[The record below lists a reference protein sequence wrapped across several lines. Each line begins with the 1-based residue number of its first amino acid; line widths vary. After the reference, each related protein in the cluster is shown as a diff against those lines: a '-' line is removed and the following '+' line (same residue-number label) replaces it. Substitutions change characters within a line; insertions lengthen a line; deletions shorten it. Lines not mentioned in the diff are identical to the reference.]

1 MSLEYKLINTA
12 MNHTIGRVSRFKAVI
27 LGILLLSSFVAL
39 SSSPLHVSSAQQITT
54 NSTSQQ
60 SSNANLSATLARQL
74 GEVFESS
81 SASSLNN
88 VTLPTIGVPTA
99 TNGSQPTNY
108 FPAVDVEAPTTADQ
122 GENVTLNGTTTYD
135 PDGNQLYYAWSQ
147 DSGVPV
153 SINDDDQPLAHFPAP
168 SVSKNSILKFNLL
181 VEDENGGIGKNST
194 TVTVLA
200 TPKPHADAGAEQTV
214 DEGEWVTLNG
224 EDSYDPNGQDLDYS
238 WTQTSGQGVDLE
250 DINDPQARFWAPY
263 VYNDEALKFT
273 LRVQDPEGNSDESST
288 SVKVNSAVDSNDQ
301 PHADAGGDQ
310 TVDEGEWVTL
320 NGEDSYDPSGQSLD
334 YSWTQTS
341 GQGVDLQDDDEE
353 QAQFRAPQVNDD
365 DSLRFELRVED
376 ESGRA
381 DEDSVTVNV
390 NDINSNSDDLP
401 CVQTYDTAHGTYVT
415 DCDND
420 EDGNNGNGNLPII
433 PPCQPG
439 SISPNCTPVPP
450 PPPCQPGSTTPN
462 CTPVTPPPPCQPGS
476 TNPNCTPVTP
486 PPTCKPGS
494 PPPCPPA
501 NTKPT
506 CKPGSPPPCPPST
519 QPVKPSTLPE
529 KNDNKPVSENKNKQP
544 QKVQTNPEKK
554 PAKTDNTPPKKV
566 PAKEHKS
573 PKPDSKPSKTS

>member
-1 MSLEYKLINTA
+1 MSRDYELINTA
-12 MNHTIGRVSRFKAVI
+12 MIHKIGRVSRFKAVI

-39 SSSPLHVSSAQQITT
+39 SLSQAHTTLAQQAIT
-54 NSTSQQ
+54 NSSLQQ
-60 SSNANLSATLARQL
+60 DSNANLSATLARQL

-81 SASSLNN
+81 SPSSLNN

-99 TNGSQPTNY
+99 TNGSQSNNY

-122 GENVTLNGTTTYD
+122 GDNVTLNGTATYD
-135 PDGNQLYYAWSQ
+135 PDGSQLYYAWSQ

-153 SINDDDQPLAHFPAP
+153 SINDDDQPVAHFAAP
-168 SVSKNSILKFNLL
+168 SVSKNSILRFNLL

-200 TPKPHADAGAEQTV
+200 TPKPHADAGADQTV

-263 VYNDEALKFT
+263 VYNDETLKFT

-288 SVKVNSAVDSNDQ
+288 SVKVNTAVDSNDQ
-301 PHADAGGDQ
+301 PYADAGGDQ

-320 NGEDSYDPSGQSLD
+320 NGEDSYDTNGQALD

-341 GQGVDLQDDDEE
+341 GQGVDLQDDDED

-415 DCDND
+415 DCDNN
-420 EDGNNGNGNLPII
+420 ENGNDGNGNLPIL

-439 SISPNCTPVPP
+439 SINPNCTPVPP
-450 PPPCQPGSTTPN
+450 PPCQPGSI
-462 CTPVTPPPPCQPGS
+462 
-476 TNPNCTPVTP
+476 NPNCTPVPP

-494 PPPCPPA
+494 PPPCPP
-501 NTKPT
+501 
-506 CKPGSPPPCPPST
+506 
-519 QPVKPSTLPE
+519 STLPE
-529 KNDNKPVSENKNKQP
+529 KIDNKPVKQNAPTKNIDTK
-544 QKVQTNPEKK
+544 PEKK
-554 PAKTDNTPPKKV
+554 PANTKDTPPKKV

-573 PKPDSKPSKTS
+573 PKPDSSPPKPPQQKFKSSGGTGGSGGSGNSGGSNLRR

>member
-1 MSLEYKLINTA
+1 MMPN
-12 MNHTIGRVSRFKAVI
+12 
-27 LGILLLSSFVAL
+27 SS
-39 SSSPLHVSSAQQITT
+39 
-54 NSTSQQ
+54 SQQ

-88 VTLPTIGVPTA
+88 VTLPTISVPTS
-99 TNGSQPTNY
+99 TNGSQSTNY
-108 FPAVDVEAPTTADQ
+108 FPAVDVVAPTTADQ
-122 GENVTLNGTTTYD
+122 GENVTLNGTATYD

-147 DSGVPV
+147 DGGVPV
-153 SINDDDQPLAHFPAP
+153 SLSDDDQPVVHFEAP
-168 SVSKNSILKFNLL
+168 SVSKNSILRFNLL

-200 TPKPHADAGAEQTV
+200 TAKPHADAGGEQTV

-224 EDSYDPNGQDLDYS
+224 EDSYDPNGESLDYS
-238 WTQTSGQGVDLE
+238 WTQTSGQGVDLQ
-250 DINDPQARFWAPY
+250 DSNDPQARFWAPY
-263 VYNDEALKFT
+263 VYDDETLKFT

-288 SVKVNSAVDSNDQ
+288 SVKVNTAVDSNDQ

-320 NGEDSYDPSGQSLD
+320 NGEDSYDPNGGNLD

-341 GQGVDLQDDDEE
+341 GQGVDLQDDNEE
-353 QAQFRAPQVNDD
+353 QAHFRAPQVNDD
-365 DSLRFELRVED
+365 DSLRFDLRVED

-390 NDINSNSDDLP
+390 NDINSNSDNLP

-415 DCDND
+415 DCDNND
-420 EDGNNGNGNLPII
+420 NGNNGNGNLPIL

-439 SISPNCTPVPP
+439 SINPNCKPVP
-450 PPPCQPGSTTPN
+450 PPPCQPGSI
-462 CTPVTPPPPCQPGS
+462 
-476 TNPNCTPVTP
+476 NPNCKPVP

-519 QPVKPSTLPE
+519 QPIKPTTLPE
-529 KNDNKPVSENKNKQP
+529 KVDNKPVKQNTQP
-544 QKVQTNPEKK
+544 KKIETKPEKK
-554 PAKTDNTPPKKV
+554 PAKTDNTPPKKA

-573 PKPDSKPSKTS
+573 PKPDSSPPKPPKQKFKSSGGSGGGSGGSRGSGGSNLRR

>member
-1 MSLEYKLINTA
+1 MSLDYKLINTA
-12 MNHTIGRVSRFKAVI
+12 MNHKIGRISQFKAII

-54 NSTSQQ
+54 NSTTQQ
-60 SSNANLSATLARQL
+60 NSNANLSATLARQL

-81 SASSLNN
+81 PASSLNN
-88 VTLPTIGVPTA
+88 MTLPTIGVPTA

-108 FPAVDVEAPTTADQ
+108 FPAVDVEAPATADQ
-122 GENVTLNGTTTYD
+122 GQNVTLNGTATYD
-135 PDGNQLYYAWSQ
+135 PNGKQLYYAWSQ

-153 SINDDDQPLAHFPAP
+153 SINDDDQPLAHFAAP
-168 SVSKNSILKFNLL
+168 SVSKNTILKFNLL

-224 EDSYDPNGQDLDYS
+224 EDSYDPNGQSLDYS

-263 VYNDEALKFT
+263 VYNDETLKFT

-320 NGEDSYDPSGQSLD
+320 NGEDSYDPNGQSLD

-365 DSLRFELRVED
+365 DSLRFE
-376 ESGRA
+376 
-381 DEDSVTVNV
+381 
-390 NDINSNSDDLP
+390 
-401 CVQTYDTAHGTYVT
+401 
-415 DCDND
+415 
-420 EDGNNGNGNLPII
+420 
-433 PPCQPG
+433 
-439 SISPNCTPVPP
+439 
-450 PPPCQPGSTTPN
+450 
-462 CTPVTPPPPCQPGS
+462 
-476 TNPNCTPVTP
+476 
-486 PPTCKPGS
+486 
-494 PPPCPPA
+494 
-501 NTKPT
+501 
-506 CKPGSPPPCPPST
+506 
-519 QPVKPSTLPE
+519 
-529 KNDNKPVSENKNKQP
+529 
-544 QKVQTNPEKK
+544 
-554 PAKTDNTPPKKV
+554 
-566 PAKEHKS
+566 
-573 PKPDSKPSKTS
+573 